1 MLAWA
6 YPPCSP
12 WARLAGPSVLSVF
25 PPSVHD
31 LFPCLCFLEMDLKG
45 DHIAVFGAG
54 DGVSGLEE

>member
-1 MLAWA
+1 ML
-6 YPPCSP
+6 CMG
-12 WARLAGPSVLSVF
+12 LPSVFSVCPACRAF
-25 PPSVHD
+25 RALRVSPSVHD

>member
-1 MLAWA
+1 MFLTMGKEKKLTSGDRKFRALRV
-6 YPPCSP
+6 S
-12 WARLAGPSVLSVF
+12 
-25 PPSVHD
+25 PSVHD

>member
-1 MLAWA
+1 ML
-6 YPPCSP
+6 CMG
-12 WARLAGPSVLSVF
+12 LPSVPSACAAGAFRALRVS
-25 PPSVHD
+25 PSVHD